1 MCDIRPCKGLST
13 LQDGVPRSMG
23 SRTSLKL
30 ITCLTRPTSANKKH
44 HLRRSWITTPS
55 TARTYQISHPPPHV
69 SQSLSQGRRVP
80 KLTLLDRMPTV
91 SAAKALHDLNS
102 PATRSISTG
111 LRGLDCAL
119 QNREAP
125 PLDAASQYG
134 GVSRGQVTEV
144 YGPPGVGKT
153 AFG

>member
-1 MCDIRPCKGLST
+1 
-13 LQDGVPRSMG
+13 
-23 SRTSLKL
+23 
-30 ITCLTRPTSANKKH
+30 
-44 HLRRSWITTPS
+44 
-55 TARTYQISHPPPHV
+55 
-69 SQSLSQGRRVP
+69 
-80 KLTLLDRMPTV
+80 MPTV